1 MAEITIFEQYKP
13 FFRDHYRF
21 NVSYGGRGR
30 GATWNIARGLLA
42 ESLTEKHR
50 ILCTREFQNSISES
64 VYEVIVSQIA
74 LLGLDKYFNIQKTSI
89 ESVNGSEFIFKGLRH
104 NVDSIK
110 SMEGITRC
118 WIAEADKVPQDSLDK
133 LIPTVRTEGS
143 KFYIDFNTDSV
154 DDPIYKMLVES
165 PRADTFVLFQTYA
178 DNKFF
183 PEVLRSDLEHDKAN
197 DYEKYLWIWEGQPR
211 AFSDACVFKGRYIV
225 DDFKTPDDVEF
236 LHGIDWGFAKDP
248 TVAVRCFIKDDRLW
262 VDQSVGGVGVDI
274 DELSEMFDRIPTLRR
289 WVSYADS
296 SRPETISYMRK
307 KGFPNMRPSLKGKG
321 SVEDGIELL
330 KGFEKIVIHP
340 RCEGLIEEMKL
351 YRYKVNSLT
360 GDVMPVLE
368 DKNNHYIDALRY
380 SLGNLV
386 RKHAIRTLDRGALGL

>member
-236 LHGIDWGFAKDP
+236 FHGIDWGFAKDP

-307 KGFPNMRPSLKGKG
+307 KGFPNMRPSFKGKG

-330 KGFEKIVIHP
+330 KGFKKIIIHP
-340 RCEGLIEEMKL
+340 RCKGLLEEMKL
-351 YRYKVNSLT
+351 YRYKTNSLT
-360 GDVMPVLE
+360 GDVMPLLE
-368 DKNNHYIDALRY
+368 DKHNHYIDALRY
-380 SLGNLV
+380 SMGSLV
-386 RKHAIRTLDRGALGL
+386 KKHAMQTIDIGAFGL